1 MTTQPSERAAQLR
14 AELHQHSYRYHVLH
28 APIISDGEYDRLYA
42 ELVALEEQ
50 YPELRTPDS
59 PTQRVGS
66 DLSDDLPKVSHPAP
80 ILSLS
85 NAFSAD
91 DLRRWQD
98 RNARLLL
105 PDTSFAYVL
114 EPKLDGLSVVLT
126 YEDGILVR
134 GATRGNGEVGDDV
147 THNIRTIP
155 SVPLRVPVDSANGPA
170 PSRLVVRGE
179 VLILKADFA
188 ALNAEQVAQGLA
200 PYVNARNTAS
210 GSLKQKDSRITAA
223 RRLTAYVYDVVALDG
238 GPSLESEWQSLEYLR
253 VLGFNVVP
261 EAQRYDDLETLIAAL
276 PSWEARRHDLPFE
289 VDGVVLKVD
298 DLATRRELG
307 FVGKDPRGA
316 TAFKFPSEE
325 VTTRLLEVMVNVG
338 RTGKIT
344 PTAVLEP
351 VFVSGVTVSNASLHH
366 YDLIAELDIRLGDRV
381 LVKRSGE
388 VIPYV
393 LGPIVEARQGDETPI
408 QPPTHC
414 PYCQTA
420 LVSPDGA
427 VDLFCPN
434 LRCPER
440 VYRSLEFFVSKGA
453 MDIEGLGPQ
462 TIKTLIERQIIRD
475 EADLF
480 TLRPEY
486 LEGLE
491 GFAEKKIQNLMA
503 ALEQAKTRPAA
514 QLLASLGIDGVG
526 STNAQALIKHLGS
539 IDALL
544 EVSTQTVQLLDDFR
558 RLAQPLLALR
568 GTPLGAVPE
577 VTRALARLEKP
588 LGELVPS
595 LREATSVDDVA
606 KRLSRV
612 LKPLYDSAPPDVPS
626 LEQVAELLWQIVQA
640 VAPLSRL
647 AGFGPILVESIV
659 SWFGNPERRQFIA
672 KLKAVGVVMQAESAH
687 ALSDGLRGL
696 TFVITGTLSQ
706 PREQIE
712 ALIEAHGGKV
722 TGSVSKKTSYLIAGS
737 DAGSKWVK
745 AQSLGVP
752 ILDEGGLRRLI
763 EGAQRGLSST

>member
-1 MTTQPSERAAQLR
+1 MQPHERAAHLR
-14 AELHQHSYRYHVLH
+14 AELQQHLYRYHVLH

-66 DLSDDLPKVSHPAP
+66 DLSDDLPKVAHAAP

-105 PDTSFAYVL
+105 PGTPFAYVL
-114 EPKLDGLSVVLT
+114 EPKLDGLSIVLT
-126 YEDGILVR
+126 YEDGLLVTA
-134 GATRGNGEVGDDV
+134 ATRGNGEVGDDV

-155 SVPLRVPVDSANGPA
+155 SVPLRVPVDSAQGAPPA
-170 PSRLVVRGE
+170 RLVVRGE

-188 ALNAEQVAQGLA
+188 ALNAEQVAQGLT

-210 GSLKQKDSRITAA
+210 GSLKQKDSRITAT
-223 RRLTAYVYDVVALDG
+223 RRLTAYLYDIIAMDG
-238 GPSLESEWQSLEYLR
+238 GPALSSEWQAVEYLR
-253 VLGFNVVP
+253 ALGFNVVP
-261 EAQRYDDLETLIAAL
+261 DAQRYDDLEALIAAL
-276 PSWEARRHDLPFE
+276 PAWEARRHDLPFE

-325 VTTRLLEVMVNVG
+325 VTTRLLDVTVNVG

-351 VFVSGVTVSNASLHH
+351 VFVSGVTVSNASLHN
-366 YDLIAELDIRLGDRV
+366 YDLIAELDIRQGDRV

-393 LGPIVEARQGDETPI
+393 LGPIVEARQGDEVAI
-408 QPPTHC
+408 VPPTHC

-420 LVSPDGA
+420 LISPAGA

-434 LRCPER
+434 LTCPER

-480 TLRPEY
+480 MLRPEH

-503 ALEQAKTRPAA
+503 AIEQAKTRPLA

-526 STNAQALIKHLGS
+526 STNAQALVKYLGS
-539 IDALL
+539 LDALL
-544 EVSTQTVQLLDDFR
+544 DISTQTMQRVAEFR
-558 RLAQPLLALR
+558 RVVQPFFGLR
-568 GTPLGAVPE
+568 GTLFGLAPE
-577 VTRALARLEKP
+577 QARALARLENP
-588 LGELVPS
+588 LSELVPG
-595 LREATSVDDVA
+595 LREAASAEDVA
-606 KRLSRV
+606 KRLSRT
-612 LKPLYDSAPPDVPS
+612 LKPLLELAPPGAPS
-626 LEQVAELLWQIVQA
+626 LEQVADALWQIVQA
-640 VAPLSRL
+640 VAPLARL

-659 SWFGNPERRQFIA
+659 AWFGDPVRQQFIA
-672 KLKAVGVVMQAESAH
+672 KLKAAGVAMQAEATE
-687 ALSDGLRGL
+687 ALSDRLQNL

-706 PREQIE
+706 PREHVE
-712 ALIEAHGGKV
+712 ALIAAHGGKV
-722 TGSVSKKTSYLIAGS
+722 TSSVSKKTSYLIAGS
-737 DAGSKWVK
+737 DAGSKLAK
-745 AQSLGVP
+745 AQTLGVP
-752 ILDEGGLRRLI
+752 ILDEDGLRRLI
-763 EGAQRGLSST
+763 EGA

>member
-1 MTTQPSERAAQLR
+1 MQPSERAAQLR
-14 AELHQHSYRYHVLH
+14 AELHQHNYRYHVLH

-42 ELVALEEQ
+42 ELAALEEQ

-66 DLSDDLPKVSHPAP
+66 DLSDDLPKVPHPAP

-91 DLRRWQD
+91 DLRRWQE

-105 PDTSFAYVL
+105 PGTSLAYVL
-114 EPKLDGLSVVLT
+114 EPKLDGLSIVLT
-126 YEDGILVR
+126 YEDGVLVR

-155 SVPLRVPVDSANGPA
+155 SVPLRIPVDPA
-170 PSRLVVRGE
+170 RGQPPARLVVRGE

-188 ALNAEQVAQGLA
+188 ALNAEQIAQGLT

-210 GSLKQKDSRITAA
+210 GSLKQKDSRITAT
-223 RRLTAYVYDVVALDG
+223 RRLTAYLYEIVVMDG
-238 GPSLESEWQSLEYLR
+238 GPDLESEWQSLDYLR
-253 VLGFNVVP
+253 TLGFNVVP
-261 EAQRYDDLETLIAAL
+261 QAQRYDDLEAAIAAL
-276 PSWEARRHDLPFE
+276 PGWEARRHDLPFE

-298 DLATRRELG
+298 DLAMRRELG

-325 VTTRLLEVMVNVG
+325 VTTRLLDVTINVG

-351 VFVSGVTVSNASLHH
+351 VFVSGVTVSNASLHN

-393 LGPIVEARQGDETPI
+393 LGPVVDARQGDEAPI
-408 QPPTHC
+408 RPPTHC
-414 PYCQTA
+414 PYCQAA
-420 LVSPDGA
+420 LVSPDSA

-434 LRCPER
+434 VRCPER

-462 TIKTLIERQIIRD
+462 TIKILIERQIIRD

-480 TLRPEY
+480 NLRPQH

-503 ALEQAKTRPAA
+503 AIEQAKTRPAA
-514 QLLASLGIDGVG
+514 QLLASLGVDGVG
-526 STNAQALIKHLGS
+526 STNAQALVKYLGS

-544 EVSTQTVQLLDDFR
+544 EISTQTMQRLDNFK
-558 RLAQPLLALR
+558 RLAQPLLNVRSTLF
-568 GTPLGAVPE
+568 GTAQE
-577 VTRALARLEKP
+577 VARALTRLEKP
-588 LGELVPS
+588 LSELVPS
-595 LREATSVDDVA
+595 MREAVGVDDVA
-606 KRLSRV
+606 KRLSRL
-612 LKPLYDSAPPDVPS
+612 LKPLYDVAPAGAPS
-626 LEQVAELLWQIVQA
+626 LEQIAESLWQLVQA
-640 VAPLSRL
+640 IAPLTRL
-647 AGFGPILVESIV
+647 AGFGPTLVASIV
-659 SWFGNPERRQFIA
+659 SWFGDPERQQLIA
-672 KLKAVGVVMQAESAH
+672 KLKAAGVVMQSESAQ
-687 ALSDGLRGL
+687 ALSDKLQNL

-712 ALIEAHGGKV
+712 ALIVAHGGKV
-722 TGSVSKKTSYLIAGS
+722 TSSVSKKTSYLIAGN
-737 DAGSKWVK
+737 DAGSKLAK
-745 AQSLGVP
+745 AQSIGVP
-752 ILDEGGLRRLI
+752 ILDEDGLRRLI
-763 EGAQRGLSST
+763 EGT